1 MKFSTMMTL
10 PSRHQLP
17 LKKCMSNYFY
27 PPLFIPLILSKISTK
42 EYSRNALYLY
52 STNPVI
58 RLLINSSILNIRSV
72 SHESFIYTIY
82 SVFILLNIRLLIILF
97 QICHLIVILAIHLS
111 PYFLAQTTFIMIS
124 FTLLVS
130 FYSAP
135 TRLVFSIIC
144 VFLAEFF
151 AILLATYKF
160 PKNTGACTTITN
172 TSLAFKP
179 MDSKKS
185 EVPFI
190 SYITATPQIEMPQD
204 DLSENKSHT
213 QIKMVEKIT
222 QPQDKIVLSVESIET
237 NKILSPELCWKNYFG
252 LEWDD
257 EDFQVYSATEF
268 EECDVEAILVPEN
281 FNLVD
286 EEISH
291 CFTAYKRVDKKIKP
305 VSTTFP
311 EAARVRRQK
320 PSNLLERLTPLSK
333 RPPKF
338 TPTSHI
344 THERLE
350 ILNINPEKFLSE
362 EEEKLFIQVMMN
374 NEESLAFVDTER
386 GTLKESYFSPY
397 IMPTIPHIP
406 WEYKNIPIP
415 PGIRDKVIE
424 LLKEK
429 MAAGVYEPSQSSYR
443 SRWFCV
449 LKKNGKLRIVHDLQ
463 PLNKISIRDAGLPPI
478 LDDFVEPFAG
488 RQCYTVFDLFWGF
501 DARKVHPASRDM
513 TAFLTPLG
521 LLRITSMPTG
531 YTNSP
536 AEFQQCMVFILQDE
550 IPQIANIFIDDLP
563 IKGPASCYPDK
574 FGKPETL
581 PENPGIRRFIWE
593 HAVDVNRIMHRI
605 KESGATF
612 SAKKTQICLPEVV
625 IIGQKCTPQ
634 GRLPDDGKV
643 SKIKNWPPL
652 TTTKE
657 VRGFLGLCGTVR
669 IWIKGYSQLARPLT
683 ELWRKSE
690 EFIWN
695 QKRQEAFDTLKELV
709 SSAPALNP
717 IDYSSDHAIVL
728 SVDTSWQAVGIILSQ
743 HDDQGRK
750 RPARY
755 GSIPLNERESRYSQ
769 PKLELY
775 GLFRALRSFR
785 IHLIGVK
792 NLQVEVDAKYIK
804 GMLNEPDLQPNA
816 AINRWIQG
824 ILMFDFTLIHVPA
837 TKHVGPDALS
847 RRSLGEGEIV
857 KEDDDTWLDDIALL
871 TRIISD
877 EELPTPQ
884 IYTAAPKDEQYLT
897 NIYHFLTTLEA
908 PDNSSPQDQKRF
920 IKRATQFYV
929 KSGIMWRR
937 SKKGNPL
944 LVILD
949 KEQRVRILTKAHEDL
964 GHRGVQTVFDTV
976 KLRFYWPHLYSDI
989 KHHVA
994 SCHECQIRST
1004 KRVEIPLTV
1013 STPATLFSKVYIDV
1027 MLMPKRRGYRY
1038 IVAARDDLSRATEG
1052 RALKKATA
1060 KALARFFWEQIYC
1073 RYGVVIQVVTDN
1085 GPEVKGAFKILLKR
1099 LKIPQIKISPY
1110 NSKANGVVER
1120 GHFIIREAIV
1130 KACEGNIDLWPSK
1143 VAMAF
1148 FADRVSTSSVTGF
1161 SAYYLLHGTHPIL
1174 PFDLTEASF
1183 MVNGFTTN
1191 MSTSDLLALRIRQLE
1206 RHPDDILQA
1215 AQVLREA
1222 RFRSKA
1228 QFERR
1233 FHRKLRHSFYQTG
1246 DLVLVRNTAVEKEL
1260 NRKTKPRYLG
1270 PYEIDRRTKGGSYV
1284 LKEMDGTVLRQG
1296 VAAFRLYPYIERG
1309 SKLLESL
1316 LRDDFSDDSDTE
1328 TDFSD
1333 I

>member
-1 MKFSTMMTL
+1 MMTL

-172 TSLAFKP
+172 TSLAFEP

-429 MAAGVYEPSQSSYR
+429 MAAGVYEPSQSSY
-443 SRWFCV
+443 
-449 LKKNGKLRIVHDLQ
+449 
-463 PLNKISIRDAGLPPI
+463 
-478 LDDFVEPFAG
+478 
-488 RQCYTVFDLFWGF
+488 
-501 DARKVHPASRDM
+501 
-513 TAFLTPLG
+513 
-521 LLRITSMPTG
+521 
-531 YTNSP
+531 
-536 AEFQQCMVFILQDE
+536 
-550 IPQIANIFIDDLP
+550 
-563 IKGPASCYPDK
+563 
-574 FGKPETL
+574 
-581 PENPGIRRFIWE
+581 
-593 HAVDVNRIMHRI
+593 
-605 KESGATF
+605 
-612 SAKKTQICLPEVV
+612 
-625 IIGQKCTPQ
+625 
-634 GRLPDDGKV
+634 
-643 SKIKNWPPL
+643 
-652 TTTKE
+652 
-657 VRGFLGLCGTVR
+657 
-669 IWIKGYSQLARPLT
+669 
-683 ELWRKSE
+683 
-690 EFIWN
+690 
-695 QKRQEAFDTLKELV
+695 
-709 SSAPALNP
+709 
-717 IDYSSDHAIVL
+717 
-728 SVDTSWQAVGIILSQ
+728 
-743 HDDQGRK
+743 
-750 RPARY
+750 
-755 GSIPLNERESRYSQ
+755 
-769 PKLELY
+769 
-775 GLFRALRSFR
+775 
-785 IHLIGVK
+785 
-792 NLQVEVDAKYIK
+792 
-804 GMLNEPDLQPNA
+804 
-816 AINRWIQG
+816 
-824 ILMFDFTLIHVPA
+824 
-837 TKHVGPDALS
+837 
-847 RRSLGEGEIV
+847 
-857 KEDDDTWLDDIALL
+857 
-871 TRIISD
+871 
-877 EELPTPQ
+877 
-884 IYTAAPKDEQYLT
+884 
-897 NIYHFLTTLEA
+897 
-908 PDNSSPQDQKRF
+908 
-920 IKRATQFYV
+920 
-929 KSGIMWRR
+929 
-937 SKKGNPL
+937 
-944 LVILD
+944 
-949 KEQRVRILTKAHEDL
+949 
-964 GHRGVQTVFDTV
+964 
-976 KLRFYWPHLYSDI
+976 
-989 KHHVA
+989 
-994 SCHECQIRST
+994 
-1004 KRVEIPLTV
+1004 
-1013 STPATLFSKVYIDV
+1013 
-1027 MLMPKRRGYRY
+1027 
-1038 IVAARDDLSRATEG
+1038 
-1052 RALKKATA
+1052 
-1060 KALARFFWEQIYC
+1060 
-1073 RYGVVIQVVTDN
+1073 
-1085 GPEVKGAFKILLKR
+1085 
-1099 LKIPQIKISPY
+1099 
-1110 NSKANGVVER
+1110 
-1120 GHFIIREAIV
+1120 
-1130 KACEGNIDLWPSK
+1130 
-1143 VAMAF
+1143 
-1148 FADRVSTSSVTGF
+1148 
-1161 SAYYLLHGTHPIL
+1161 
-1174 PFDLTEASF
+1174 
-1183 MVNGFTTN
+1183 
-1191 MSTSDLLALRIRQLE
+1191 
-1206 RHPDDILQA
+1206 
-1215 AQVLREA
+1215 
-1222 RFRSKA
+1222 
-1228 QFERR
+1228 
-1233 FHRKLRHSFYQTG
+1233 
-1246 DLVLVRNTAVEKEL
+1246 
-1260 NRKTKPRYLG
+1260 
-1270 PYEIDRRTKGGSYV
+1270 
-1284 LKEMDGTVLRQG
+1284 
-1296 VAAFRLYPYIERG
+1296 
-1309 SKLLESL
+1309 
-1316 LRDDFSDDSDTE
+1316 
-1328 TDFSD
+1328 
-1333 I
+1333 